1 MLSIVVTAYANAFIL
16 VYLILKKNIKIS
28 CSFEFI
34 LSTLSFDKFRYYTF
48 LLIFLKLVSKYS
60 IIIYILQHWL
70 YLNSSMT

>member
-1 MLSIVVTAYANAFIL
+1 MLSIMVTAYANVFIL

-28 CSFEFI
+28 CSFELI

-60 IIIYILQHWL
+60 IIIYIL
-70 YLNSSMT
+70 